1 MSAQNLYTYNLEDK
15 YGWYDRRQI
24 KNELEPYI
32 DYLNRVKKHYKDNK
46 IILDYKM
53 RDLQPSSGCLI
64 DLDELGDNELHQ
76 VYDMDVDVVY
86 EFETDDDT
94 MQKFST
100 ENRIKIIR
108 GNAKKKTLLL
118 ERRPNKRKLLLV
130 RSSYQIQRQI
140 DAVNELMRQPLPE
153 HAGLLKLF
161 VGNAEWPA
169 VDEQDVGEWFVLRN
183 EVEGVREQREFVKKA
198 LGTPDFAFLEGPPG
212 SGKTT
217 VLCELVQQLVSRG
230 KRVLFC
236 ASTHVA
242 VDNLLERLADDG
254 TKQMAELIPLRI
266 GRWDNVS
273 EKAKAYQYDEFI
285 KTTKKDI
292 DGHLSR
298 QKRPSDPQKML
309 RAVLNHDEDTI
320 GQIARDCANLV
331 CGTTIGILQHPDIK
345 NGSLRRFDFM
355 IIDEASKTTLQEF
368 LVTARYADRWIIV
381 GDTKQLSP
389 YTDDAE
395 IAMQVNSC
403 IEKTLGNA
411 CLDVF
416 MARRY
421 GHTAVVAT
429 DDKDLKDMYQRQ
441 CKKVGVK
448 LHLVS
453 TGSTKVNFKCGQ
465 IVIGTPASVSRMPPP
480 NVHDAT
486 IRNCDQLLYELELQ
500 KNNRMTKQWRQV
512 CKRQSRENSTWGE
525 QMGWRI
531 RTCFPDAARY
541 KERQKIEEEI
551 NDLMPC
557 DGAKDIESRLNKV
570 KEVALPSVL
579 ESLEE
584 GTGIVDGIPAHSFGD
599 RHVLLVWQYR
609 MHPDIASFSHKH
621 VYEERALH
629 TPDTVELKRG
639 WSYDRYQSRSVWMD
653 VRGGA
658 ARNNKSH
665 SNEKEVVQIAKE
677 IKAFYRYARGN
688 LKPDGRPW
696 TIAILSFYSGQ
707 MTVLQEHMRRLTGQN
722 VSNYFKMPQDK
733 PVIEIEL
740 HTVDRFQGHEADL
753 VFLSLVRQHPTIFLN
768 HLNRINVAITRA
780 RYQCV
785 IVGNRKSM
793 SKSEPPL
800 CDLADETSARPR
812 QEEDDD

>member
-15 YGWYDRRQI
+15 YGWYDRRQV
-24 KNELEPYI
+24 KNGLRPYI
-32 DYLNRVKKHYKDNK
+32 DYLNRVKKHYRDDK
-46 IILDYKM
+46 IILDYKP
-53 RDLQPSSGCLI
+53 RGIQPSSGYLI
-64 DLDELGDNELHQ
+64 DLGELGDNELHQ
-76 VYDMDVDVVY
+76 VYDMNTDSVY
-86 EFETDDDT
+86 EFDLDDDK
-94 MQKFST
+94 MQKFNAK
-100 ENRIKIIR
+100 NRIKIIGR
-108 GNAKKKTLLL
+108 SAKEKTLQL
-118 ERRPNKRKLLLV
+118 ERKPDKRKLVLV
-130 RSSYQIQRQI
+130 RSTYQIQKQI
-140 DAVNELMRQPLPE
+140 DAVNDLIQRPLPE

-161 VGNAEWPA
+161 AGTTEWST
-169 VDEQDVGEWFVLRN
+169 VDEQHVDEWFVLRN

-254 TKQMAELIPLRI
+254 TEQMAELVPLRI
-266 GRWDNVS
+266 GQWDNVS
-273 EKAKAYQYDEFI
+273 EKAKSYQYDEFV

-292 DGHLSR
+292 GRHLSSR
-298 QKRPSDPQKML
+298 KPPSNPQKML
-309 RAVLNHDEDTI
+309 QVVLNHDGDTI
-320 GQIARDCANLV
+320 GKIARDCANLV

-389 YTDDAE
+389 YTDDVE
-395 IAMQVNSC
+395 VAMQVNSC
-403 IEKTLGNA
+403 IEKTLGDA

-416 MARRY
+416 MASRY
-421 GHTAVVAT
+421 GHTTVVAT
-429 DDKDLKDMYQRQ
+429 DDRDLKDTYQKQ
-441 CKKVGVK
+441 CEKVGVK
-448 LHLVS
+448 LHYAD
-453 TGSTKVNFKCGQ
+453 TGSTKANFGRGQ
-465 IVIGTPASVSRMPPP
+465 IVIGAPASISRLYPPSGQ
-480 NVHDAT
+480 DIT
-486 IRNCDQLLYELELQ
+486 IRNCEQLLYELERQ
-500 KNNRMTKQWRQV
+500 KGGRMAKQWMRA
-512 CKRQSRENSTWGE
+512 CKRQSHENSTWGE

-531 RTCFPDAARY
+531 RTRFPDAARH
-541 KERQKIEEEI
+541 KEKQKIEEAI
-551 NDLMPC
+551 NDLMPG
-557 DGAKDIESRLNKV
+557 DGVEDIESRLKEV
-570 KEVALPSVL
+570 KAVALPSVL

-584 GTGIVDGIPAHSFGD
+584 GTSIIDGIPAHSFGD

-609 MHPDIASFSHKH
+609 MHPEIASFSHKH
-621 VYEERALH
+621 VYEEMALH
-629 TPDTVELKRG
+629 TPDTVESKRR
-639 WSYDRYQSRSVWMD
+639 WSYGRYQSRSVWID
-653 VRGGA
+653 VRGDA
-658 ARNNKSH
+658 IRNIKSH
-665 SNEKEVVQIAKE
+665 SNEKEAVQIIKE
-677 IKAFYRYARGN
+677 IEKFYKYASGN
-688 LKPDGRPW
+688 PKPDGRPW

-707 MTVLQEHMRRLTGQN
+707 VTVLQKHVRRLTGQN

-733 PVIEIEL
+733 PAIEIEL

-785 IVGNRKSM
+785 VVGNRKSM
-793 SKSEPPL
+793 SRSEPPL
-800 CDLADETSARPR
+800 CDLADETSAHPR
-812 QEEDDD
+812 KEEDDD